1 MILTQYQNINQNV
14 AQNETW
20 NCIVLI
26 VLEVPCLEVVHV
38 HKEFEDP
45 VGYVTLIQHVL
56 NLKQ

>member
-20 NCIVLI
+20 NSIVHI
-26 VLEVPCLEVVHV
+26 VLEVPCLVHV

-45 VGYVTLIQHVL
+45 VGDVTLIQHVL